1 MSGRQKVMVVGAG
14 GHARV
19 VESLL
24 RYVPDVELA
33 GFADRTRAS
42 FGERIGGAA
51 VTTTWDELP
60 AWRDAGV
67 TAVALAIGDNA
78 ERARMF
84 AAATAHGYRVLG
96 LRHPTAFVE
105 RDAVVGEAAV
115 ICAGAIL
122 GAGCRL
128 GANTLVNTGAIVD
141 HECAVGDHA
150 HLGPGC
156 RLAGRVTVGAL
167 TFVGLGATVREGIRI
182 GENVVVGMG
191 SVVVADIPD
200 NAVAY
205 GVPSRVRAATDRSD
219 A

>member
-1 MSGRQKVMVVGAG
+1 MQFNVLLLGKDTKQTEVYATLVRDMVECHIDVMSQVENAANWLSRVRYHLVVI
-14 GHARV
+14 
-19 VESLL
+19 
-24 RYVPDVELA
+24 D
-33 GFADRTRAS
+33 
-42 FGERIGGAA
+42 
-51 VTTTWDELP
+51 LP
-60 AWRDAGV
+60 
-67 TAVALAIGDNA
+67 N
-78 ERARMF
+78 
-84 AAATAHGYRVLG
+84 
-96 LRHPTAFVE
+96 PTAFVE
-105 RDAVVGEAAV
+105 RDAVVAEAAV

-205 GVPSRVRAATDRSD
+205 GVPSRVRAAPERSD

>member
-1 MSGRQKVMVVGAG
+1 MSGGEKVIVIGAG

-19 VESLL
+19 VASLL
-24 RYVPDVELA
+24 RYVPEIELA
-33 GFADRTRAS
+33 GFADRTRAAL
-42 FGERIGGAA
+42 GERIGDAA

-60 AWRDAGV
+60 AWRGAGV

-84 AAATAHGYRVLG
+84 AAAKAHGYRVLG

-105 RDAVVGEAAV
+105 RDAEVGEAAV
-115 ICAGAIL
+115 LCAGAIL
-122 GAGCRL
+122 GAGVRL

-156 RLAGRVTVGAL
+156 RLAGRVAVGAL
-167 TFVGLGATVREGIRI
+167 TFVGLGATVRDGIRI
-182 GENVVVGMG
+182 GENVVVGAG
-191 SVVVADIPD
+191 SVVVSDIPD

-205 GVPSRVRAATDRSD
+205 GVPSRVRTAAERSG